1 MRLLVQAEL
10 QIRHTQSCCYGN
22 FVGEPFQTRN
32 KMTEKCS
39 GHEHS
44 KYHQT
49 SLKVA
54 EESCC
59 AVGHSKAGVLNV
71 LGKNVIK

>member
-1 MRLLVQAEL
+1 
-10 QIRHTQSCCYGN
+10 
-22 FVGEPFQTRN
+22 
-32 KMTEKCS
+32 MTEKCG
-39 GHEHS
+39 GHERS

-59 AVGHSKAGVLNV
+59 AVGHSKAGVLRV
-71 LGKNVIK
+71 RILLRCGPF